1 MSGHDIGR
9 EYHGRSAR
17 LAVDDAPQDPV
28 GGVEASRR
36 SAMSRRAQARDIRQ
50 ALQKMAGGTGPEAD
64 REPHTIAAS
73 GLAGHASA
81 LPHRSKIQ
89 RSFGGHD
96 VSQIQAHV
104 GGPAAEASRA
114 LGARAY
120 ATGDSVAFADPPDLH
135 TAAHEAAHVVQQ
147 RGGVQLA
154 GGVGAAGDRYE
165 AHADAV
171 ADAVVAGRDASG
183 LLDQMAGGTGGAA
196 AVQRQEEAS
205 PESEAV
211 DPAAVDA
218 DAAAMLAAFQGAG
231 TDEDTV
237 IHLLSQPPER
247 VKALRD
253 AYDARYDNHHGEGL
267 VNDLVQ
273 ELTGFGES
281 ARRWRLISA
290 LLQRAGIRPPG
301 PEQIVVQPGE
311 VSDFSIQASPAQ
323 PTVAPGTSVT
333 YAVRMP
339 QSIHDRRSRWTF
351 QWYRVNDQAAAD
363 AEGED
368 VYEEGP
374 RTMDWTF
381 DWELLGSHQVFCRI
395 QFISSSRG
403 PETPI
408 TVEYAQT
415 VKTVDAMAK
424 AGFEQAEANDFTRFR
439 AGIEL
444 HHLELADNGIG
455 DQSFGLGPSIRN
467 SGPNPAMPGRAP
479 DLASH
484 TYTLQNPSSEAAD
497 FRWYTLCED
506 WSLMPTRSY
515 HGFDKINV
523 RGQDAY
529 DMGTGDTARWIIA
542 GRNVYTIVCEE
553 LDAEGNPLGT
563 AARYVQ
569 SVQSSGEARQVEEW
583 RKYLGNVDEQI
594 QTIDPDARI
603 GLKTTY
609 VNEET
614 GATAAPALFIGPAI
628 DGSGD
633 IRLLD
638 LTPGV
643 PRMEYSGE
651 TVAAAIDD
659 FAAGNAYPVGQIE
672 LEVPANESGV
682 TPARRTLETTG
693 ASTWMEWSGRLGWTS
708 LGLGILGIGLT
719 LAPIPGSRVA
729 AAAVFTAAAGTG
741 AAAGGLSLYDQL
753 QQTEVSA
760 RSVAIDVLGIAA
772 SIVGGATAFRALRA
786 GQSISLANRS
796 GRFLLYT
803 GVGADVAQGILI
815 TPDFITAIE
824 QILDEEGLS
833 DSERIG
839 RIVRVVANFALMGG
853 LIALSTADLRSARS
867 RVQGHVSREVFEGLD
882 DDVIRLLDQLDDDAL
897 AALSR
902 VTSDDLRQVAALVR
916 IDAHAASRLTRLLGT
931 DFSQHAIE
939 AVDGG
944 LLRINGQL
952 DVHPRALAQVTDD
965 DLKAL
970 LDATR
975 SGDPKQ
981 MARFS
986 RSSSYRFRFQHN
998 LDEATDFIERLFAEL
1013 GLADDARVR
1022 RLIDQATDADK
1033 SRLYD
1038 LRNASYPGG
1047 EIGKRIK
1054 TKAASYALGRN
1065 PPNAR
1070 MFVEYFEM
1078 YVSEFNRRAQALQSA
1093 VDDRVDVLVAAVPPD
1108 QRGDAAR
1115 VAARRQATEEIL
1127 GVAVEGRG
1135 KSFKSALRHRVFEE
1149 MGDTLDSATISREAR
1164 EGLDARYT
1172 ELADDFA
1179 PSSSA
1184 GVRFEQPDA
1193 GLVGEV
1199 RALSDVQ
1206 FGSESAAVYHANK
1219 HVAELP
1225 PSHRAGQ
1232 GGELTAYMASAR
1244 QTIDGG
1250 TATVIVQ
1257 QNGTK
1262 QIVFTRTW
1270 SEAGRD
1276 FSMTA
1281 RVNVYP
1287 DGRVVL
1293 ATYMGAG
1300 S

>member
-1 MSGHDIGR
+1 
-9 EYHGRSAR
+9 
-17 LAVDDAPQDPV
+17 
-28 GGVEASRR
+28 
-36 SAMSRRAQARDIRQ
+36 
-50 ALQKMAGGTGPEAD
+50 MAGGGAAD
-64 REPHTIAAS
+64 VDGSPQQIAAS
-73 GLAGHASA
+73 GLVGNASA
-81 LPHRSKIQ
+81 LPHRARIQ
-89 RSFGGHD
+89 QSFGEHD
-96 VSQIQAHV
+96 VSHVQAHV

-120 ATGDSVAFADPPDLH
+120 ATADRVAFAEPPDLH
-135 TAAHEAAHVVQQ
+135 TAAHEAAHIVQQ

-154 GGVGAAGDRYE
+154 GGVGAVGDCYE

-183 LLDQMAGGTGGAA
+183 LLDQMAGGSGGEPV
-196 AVQRQEEAS
+196 VQRQQDAD
-205 PESEAV
+205 PEDTAV
-211 DPAAVDA
+211 DPEAADA
-218 DAAAMLAAFQGAG
+218 DAAAMLAAFQGVG

-237 IHLLSQPPER
+237 IHLLSQAPER
-247 VKALRD
+247 VRALRA
-253 AYDARYDNHHGEGL
+253 AYDARYDSHHGEGL

-281 ARRWRLISA
+281 ARRWRLITA
-290 LLQRAGIRPPG
+290 LLQRAGIPPPG
-301 PEQIVVQPGE
+301 PEQVVVQPGE
-311 VSDFSIQASPAQ
+311 VSDFSIRATPAQ
-323 PTVAPGTSVT
+323 PTVAPGTNVT

-339 QSIHDRRSRWTF
+339 PSIHDRRSRWTF
-351 QWYRVNDQAAAD
+351 QWYRINDKAAAD
-363 AEGED
+363 AEGDD

-374 RTMDWTF
+374 RSMNWAF
-381 DWELLGSHQVFCRI
+381 AWELLGKHQVFCRI

-403 PETPI
+403 PETPV

-415 VKTVDAMAK
+415 VETVDAMAK

-455 DQSFGLGPSIRN
+455 DQSFGAGPSIRN
-467 SGPNPAMPGRAP
+467 SGPNPAVPGRAP

-484 TYTLQNPSSEAAD
+484 TYSVQNPSAEAAG
-497 FRWYTLCED
+497 FRWYVLCED

-529 DMGTGDTARWIIA
+529 DMGNGETARWIIA

-553 LDAEGNPLGT
+553 FDAEGNPLGT

-583 RKYLGNVDEQI
+583 RAYLGNVDEQI

-614 GATAAPALFIGPAI
+614 GATAAPVLFIGPAT

-643 PRMEYSGE
+643 PRMEYGGE
-651 TVAAAIDD
+651 TVAAALDD
-659 FAAGNAYPVGQIE
+659 FEAGNAYPVGQME
-672 LEVPANESGV
+672 LEVPANASGV

-693 ASTWMEWSGRLGWTS
+693 ASTWAEWSGGLGWTS
-708 LGLGILGIGLT
+708 LGLGIVGIGLT

-729 AAAVFTAAAGTG
+729 AAAVFLAAAGTG

-772 SIVGGATAFRALRA
+772 SIVGGGTAFRALRA
-786 GQSISLANRS
+786 GQSIALANRS

-824 QILDEEGLS
+824 QILDDEGLS

-867 RVQGHVSREVFEGLD
+867 RVQGHLSREAFEGLD
-882 DDVIRLLDQLDDDAL
+882 DDVIRMLDHLDDDAL

-902 VTSDDLRQVAALVR
+902 ATGDDLRQVVALAR
-916 IDAHAASRLTRLLGT
+916 IDSHAASRLTRLLGT
-931 DFSQHAIE
+931 DLSRHAIE

-952 DVHPRALAQVTDD
+952 DIHPRALAQVTDD

-970 LDATR
+970 LDATL
-975 SGDPKQ
+975 SGDPRQ

-986 RSSSYRFRFQHN
+986 RSSSYRLRFRHD
-998 LDEATDFIERLFAEL
+998 LDEATDFVERLFADL

-1022 RLIDQATDADK
+1022 RLIDQATEADK

-1038 LRNASYPGG
+1038 LKNAPYPGG
-1047 EIGKRIK
+1047 EIGERIK

-1070 MFVEYFEM
+1070 VFVEHFEM
-1078 YVSEFNRRAQALQSA
+1078 YVAEFNRRAQALKSA
-1093 VDDRVDVLVAAVPPD
+1093 VDARVDALVAAVPPD

-1115 VAARRQATEEIL
+1115 VAAQRQATEEIL
-1127 GVAVEGRG
+1127 GVAIEGRG
-1135 KSFKSALRHRVFEE
+1135 KSFKSALRQRVFEQ
-1149 MGDTLDSATISREAR
+1149 MGDDLDTAAVSPVAR
-1164 EGLDARYT
+1164 EGLDARYA
-1172 ELADDFA
+1172 ELAADFA
-1179 PSSSA
+1179 PATTA
-1184 GVRFEQPDA
+1184 GVRFEQPDS
-1193 GLVGEV
+1193 GLIGEV

-1219 HVAELP
+1219 HLAELP

-1232 GGELTAYMASAR
+1232 GGDLSMYMASAR
-1244 QTIDGG
+1244 QTIAGG
-1250 TATVIVQ
+1250 RATVIVQ
-1257 QNGTK
+1257 QSGTK

-1270 SEAGRD
+1270 SEAGQD